1 MEIQFF
7 GAAGEVTGSCHVV
20 HVGGRQLLL
29 DCGMV
34 QGGRDAPERN
44 REPFPFQAQAIDAV
58 VLSHTHIDH
67 CGRLPLLVKRGY
79 RGPIYTNAAC
89 ADLLPIL
96 LRDSAHLGIRDAER
110 SNRYR
115 KPDEPQATPLY
126 DLDDVERTL
135 GLVKRLPYDTVR
147 ALLPG
152 VHVRVRDAG
161 HIMGSSSIEL
171 WLAEGALRRK
181 LVFSGDL
188 GQYDSP
194 ILQDPYRFGSADV
207 VLMESTYGHRRHRDR
222 KATEVELGEILD
234 AAWRDGG
241 NIIIPAF
248 AIGRS
253 QEVLYLLGANRER
266 WQVDRWRVFL
276 DSPMAIEA
284 SRVYWKHVDRYD
296 SEARHLRA
304 SFADMPPLPNLTLSR
319 TGEESQRINR
329 IRRGALII
337 AGSGMCN
344 GGRVLHH
351 LKHNIERPECHVVI
365 TGFQAPGTLGRAIVD
380 RHDTVRIHRETLRVA
395 AQVHTLGGLSA
406 HGDQEDLLRWFGGF
420 EPAPPVWLVHGEPEA
435 AKGLAE
441 RFRARGVTASLAE
454 PGLRVDLAGLPAL
467 ADDHPT
473 AQEGLH

>member
-1 MEIQFF
+1 MEIEFF

-58 VLSHTHIDH
+58 ILSHTHIDH

-110 SNRYR
+110 TNRR
-115 KPDEPQATPLY
+115 RGPDEPQVRPLY
-126 DLDDVERTL
+126 ELDDVERTL
-135 GLVKRLPYDTVR
+135 ELVKRLPYDK
-147 ALLPG
+147 AIPLLPG
-152 VHVRVRDAG
+152 VQVRVRDAG

-171 WLAEGALRRK
+171 WLAEGDVRRK

-194 ILQDPYRFGSADV
+194 ILQDPHRFDTADL
-207 VLMESTYGHRRHRDR
+207 VLMESTYGGRRHRDR
-222 KATEVELGEILD
+222 KATEVEFGEILE

-266 WQVDRWRVFL
+266 WHVDRWQVFL

-284 SRVYWKHVDRYD
+284 SRVYWKHADRYD
-296 SEARHLRA
+296 AEARHLRA

-329 IRRGALII
+329 IRGGALII

-351 LKHNIERPECHVVI
+351 LKHNVERPECHVVI

-380 RHDTVRIHRETLRVA
+380 RLPTIRIHGETLRLA

-406 HGDQEDLLRWFGGF
+406 HGDQEDLLRWYSGF
-420 EPAPPVWLVHGEPEA
+420 SPPPPVWLVHGEPEA
-435 AKGLAE
+435 AAGLAA
-441 RFRARGVTASLAE
+441 RFRERDVAATLAQRGM
-454 PGLRVDLAGLPAL
+454 RVDLASLPAL
-467 ADDHPT
+467 AHDHPHEAHT
-473 AQEGLH
+473 

>member
-1 MEIQFF
+1 M
-7 GAAGEVTGSCHVV
+7 
-20 HVGGRQLLL
+20 
-29 DCGMV
+29 
-34 QGGRDAPERN
+34 
-44 REPFPFQAQAIDAV
+44 
-58 VLSHTHIDH
+58 
-67 CGRLPLLVKRGY
+67 
-79 RGPIYTNAAC
+79 
-89 ADLLPIL
+89 
-96 LRDSAHLGIRDAER
+96 
-110 SNRYR
+110 
-115 KPDEPQATPLY
+115 
-126 DLDDVERTL
+126 
-135 GLVKRLPYDTVR
+135 
-147 ALLPG
+147 
-152 VHVRVRDAG
+152 
-161 HIMGSSSIEL
+161 
-171 WLAEGALRRK
+171 
-181 LVFSGDL
+181 
-188 GQYDSP
+188 
-194 ILQDPYRFGSADV
+194 
-207 VLMESTYGHRRHRDR
+207 
-222 KATEVELGEILD
+222 
-234 AAWRDGG
+234 
-241 NIIIPAF
+241 
-248 AIGRS
+248 
-253 QEVLYLLGANRER
+253 LYLLGANRER
-266 WQVDRWRVFL
+266 WQVDRWQVFL

>member
-1 MEIQFF
+1 MELEFF

-20 HVGGRQLLL
+20 HSGGREILL
-29 DCGMV
+29 DCGMI

-44 REPFPFQAQAIDAV
+44 REAFPFSAQAIDAV
-58 VLSHTHIDH
+58 VLSHAHIDH

-96 LRDSAHLGIRDAER
+96 LRDSAQLSIRDAER
-110 SNRYR
+110 TNRYR
-115 KPDEPQATPLY
+115 EPDAPQAQPLY

-135 GLVKRLPYDTVR
+135 TLIRKLPYDTVR
-147 ALLPG
+147 ELLPG

-161 HIMGSSSIEL
+161 HIMGSSSVEL
-171 WLAEGALRRK
+171 WLAEGSLRRK

-194 ILQDPYRFGSADV
+194 ILQDPHRFGTADL
-207 VLMESTYGHRRHRDR
+207 VLMESTYGGRRHRER
-222 KATEVELGEILD
+222 KATEIEFGEILQE
-234 AAWRDGG
+234 AWRDGG

-253 QEVLYLLGANRER
+253 QEVLYLLGVNRER
-266 WQVDRWRVFL
+266 WKVDRWQVFL

-284 SRVYWKHVDRYD
+284 SRVYWKHADRYD
-296 SEARHLRA
+296 AEARHLRA

-329 IRRGALII
+329 IRSGALII

-351 LKHNIERPECHVVI
+351 LKHNVERPECHIVI

-380 RHDTVRIHRETLRVA
+380 RATTIRIHREMLRLEA
-395 AQVHTLGGLSA
+395 RVHTLGGLSA
-406 HGDQEDLLRWFGGF
+406 HGDQEDLLRWYGSFA
-420 EPAPPVWLVHGEPEA
+420 PPPPVWLVHGEPESA
-435 AKGLAE
+435 GSLAVGLRE
-441 RFRARGVTASLAE
+441 RGVAATLTQ
-454 PGLRVDLAGLPAL
+454 PGLRIDLAALPAL
-467 ADDHPT
+467 AQDHPDE
-473 AQEGLH
+473 ANP